1 MVSGEKFPQAETKK
15 SPKINT
21 EGTSMEDCK
30 IVDMYWDRDE
40 CAIAESDKK
49 YGRMLNSLSFSLL
62 SSREDAEECV
72 NDTYIDAWNSM
83 PTARP
88 DNLGAFLSKITRR
101 ISIDRHRQKHRQK
114 RGGVDNLVLELTD
127 CIPSGESIDD
137 ELESKRLGEAL
148 DSFLYS
154 LDKEKRVMFVR
165 RYFYSH
171 SIEQISAGMGI
182 SESKV
187 KTTLFRVRKAL
198 RDELEREGL
207 L

>member
-1 MVSGEKFPQAETKK
+1 M
-15 SPKINT
+15 PKL
-21 EGTSMEDCK
+21 EVDSYRKDSRMEDYR

-40 CAIAESDKK
+40 GAIAESDKK
-49 YGRMLNSLSFSLL
+49 YGRMLNSLSFALL

-72 NDTYIDAWNSM
+72 NDTYIDAWNAM

-101 ISIDRHRQKHRQK
+101 ISIDRFRKQHRQK
-114 RGGVDNLVLELTD
+114 RGGLDNLTLELTD
-127 CIPSGESIDD
+127 CIPSSESV
-137 ELESKRLGEAL
+137 ESEYENGRLKETL

-171 SIEQISAGMGI
+171 SIEQISEQMNI
-182 SESKV
+182 SVAKV
-187 KTTLFRVRKAL
+187 KTTLFRIRKSL
-198 RDELEREGL
+198 KEYLEKEGML
-207 L
+207 

>member
-1 MVSGEKFPQAETKK
+1 M
-15 SPKINT
+15 PKREVDSYRKDNI
-21 EGTSMEDCK
+21 MEDYR

-40 CAIAESDKK
+40 GAIAESDRK
-49 YGRMLNSLSFSLL
+49 YGRMLNSLSFALL

-72 NDTYIDAWNSM
+72 NDTYIDAWNAM

-101 ISIDRHRQKHRQK
+101 ISIDRFRAKHRQK
-114 RGGVDNLVLELTD
+114 RGGVDNLTLELMD
-127 CIPSGESIDD
+127 CIPSSESV
-137 ELESKRLGEAL
+137 ESEYENGRLKEAL

-154 LDKEKRVMFVR
+154 LDREKRVMFVR

-171 SIEQISAGMGI
+171 SIEQISEQMNI
-182 SESKV
+182 SVAKV
-187 KTTLFRVRKAL
+187 KTTLFRVRKSL
-198 RDELEREGL
+198 KEYLEKERL

>member
-1 MVSGEKFPQAETKK
+1 M
-15 SPKINT
+15 PKL
-21 EGTSMEDCK
+21 EVDSYRKDSRMEDYR

-40 CAIAESDKK
+40 GAIAESDRK
-49 YGRMLNSLSFSLL
+49 YGRMLNSLSFALL

-72 NDTYIDAWNSM
+72 NDTYIDAWNAM

-101 ISIDRHRQKHRQK
+101 ISIDKFRKQHRQK
-114 RGGVDNLVLELTD
+114 RGGLDNLTLELTD
-127 CIPSGESIDD
+127 CIPSSESV
-137 ELESKRLGEAL
+137 ESEYENGRLKETL

-171 SIEQISAGMGI
+171 SVEQISEQMNI
-182 SESKV
+182 SVAKV
-187 KTTLFRVRKAL
+187 KTTLFRVRKSL
-198 RDELEREGL
+198 KEYLEKEGRL
-207 L
+207 

>member
-1 MVSGEKFPQAETKK
+1 M
-15 SPKINT
+15 PKR
-21 EGTSMEDCK
+21 EVDSYRKDSRMEDYR

-40 CAIAESDKK
+40 GAIAESERK
-49 YGRMLNSLSFSLL
+49 YGRMLNSLSFALL

-72 NDTYIDAWNSM
+72 NDTYIDAWNAM

-101 ISIDRHRQKHRQK
+101 ISIDKFRKQHRQK
-114 RGGVDNLVLELTD
+114 RGGLDNLTLELTD
-127 CIPSGESIDD
+127 CIPSSESV
-137 ELESKRLGEAL
+137 ESEYENGRLKETL

-171 SIEQISAGMGI
+171 SVEQISEQMNI
-182 SESKV
+182 SVAKV
-187 KTTLFRVRKAL
+187 KTTLFRVRKSL
-198 RDELEREGL
+198 KEYLEKEGML
-207 L
+207 